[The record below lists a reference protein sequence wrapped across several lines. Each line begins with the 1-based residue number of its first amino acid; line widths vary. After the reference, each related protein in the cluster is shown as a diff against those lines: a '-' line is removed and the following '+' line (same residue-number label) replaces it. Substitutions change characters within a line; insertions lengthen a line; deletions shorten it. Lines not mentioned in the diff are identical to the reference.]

1 MNPETGLCLRDDPAL
16 AWVTLAGETSIF
28 DLIDSPDSLPPEEA
42 AILKGFVQKS
52 SQGSGRRAW
61 VGIEANQWRS
71 IADSLRKSGLKAPIA
86 GCSHW
91 RRESEFDQA
100 EAAAGLDLI
109 DDRLYWMSPIFGAP
123 ERRSMA
129 WRQTTSIAV
138 EAAKKRKT
146 DRPYVAGEFADHTEG
161 AWASPF
167 EGADLLVAA
176 RTAAVEDWD
185 GLVRRGVFLAPNP
198 WGAGPPGTTGPL
210 DLFVMPEALNA
221 NPQVFALLPHAASLL
236 LRSADSLKSS
246 GSRKGGS
253 TWDSAHGRLLI
264 DTPFTQGIAGWP
276 GKRPASLDAVSIDVE
291 NPYAVVMVSSVGPEP
306 IARAR
311 RLLITAISRAEPT
324 GLTYADQWKRQI
336 ANPGRPPILIEPV
349 RARITLKR
357 KGSFRAFALDETG
370 KRGPKAEL
378 KSSPEGS
385 ILEIEADSPAI
396 HWEILE

>member
-1 MNPETGLCLRDDPAL
+1 
-16 AWVTLAGETSIF
+16 
-28 DLIDSPDSLPPEEA
+28 
-42 AILKGFVQKS
+42 
-52 SQGSGRRAW
+52 
-61 VGIEANQWRS
+61 
-71 IADSLRKSGLKAPIA
+71 
-86 GCSHW
+86 
-91 RRESEFDQA
+91 
-100 EAAAGLDLI
+100 
-109 DDRLYWMSPIFGAP
+109 
-123 ERRSMA
+123 
-129 WRQTTSIAV
+129 
-138 EAAKKRKT
+138 
-146 DRPYVAGEFADHTEG
+146 
-161 AWASPF
+161 
-167 EGADLLVAA
+167 
-176 RTAAVEDWD
+176 
-185 GLVRRGVFLAPNP
+185 
-198 WGAGPPGTTGPL
+198 
-210 DLFVMPEALNA
+210 MPEALNA

-357 KGSFRAFALDETG
+357 KGSFRASRSMRPASEAPKPSSSPAPKARSWRSRPTPPPSTG
-370 KRGPKAEL
+370 K
-378 KSSPEGS
+378 SSNNRKGS
-385 ILEIEADSPAI
+385 TILVLQGGRRCGR
-396 HWEILE
+396 W